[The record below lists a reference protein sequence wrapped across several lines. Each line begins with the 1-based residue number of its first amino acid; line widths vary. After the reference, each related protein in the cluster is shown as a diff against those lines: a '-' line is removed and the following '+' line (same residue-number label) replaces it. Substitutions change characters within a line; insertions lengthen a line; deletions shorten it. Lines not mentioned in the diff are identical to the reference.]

1 MSDNDDFAEQSDAQA
16 IPDPENAG
24 DELSIRR
31 KREIG
36 KLAKENERNFWKRS
50 LADPVGRKALW
61 ELLTG
66 LGTFEDKYGVGPN
79 GFPNVEST
87 WAAYGQKSFG
97 LRFYRT
103 LMLADRD
110 GVAAMHDECDPDFIA
125 AHPKPKRNRING

>member
-1 MSDNDDFAEQSDAQA
+1 MSDEDDLDQSEGESSRETED
-16 IPDPENAG
+16 AG
-24 DELSIRR
+24 DELSVRR
-31 KREIG
+31 KRELG

-61 ELLTG
+61 DLLTA

>member
-1 MSDNDDFAEQSDAQA
+1 MSDEEELDQPEAIGDTEDAS
-16 IPDPENAG
+16 

-31 KREIG
+31 KREIV

-50 LADPVGRKALW
+50 LADPVGRRALW
-61 ELLTG
+61 DLLSG
-66 LGTFEDKYGVGPN
+66 LGTFADTYGVGPN

-103 LMLADRD
+103 LMLADRA
-110 GVAAMHDECDPDFIA
+110 GVALMHDECDPDFIA
-125 AHPKPKRNRING
+125 ANPKPKRNRING

>member
-1 MSDNDDFAEQSDAQA
+1 MSDEDDLDEAGAQA
-16 IPDPENAG
+16 LPETDDAGNA
-24 DELSIRR
+24 ESVRR
-31 KREIG
+31 KRELG

-61 ELLTG
+61 ELLTS

-87 WAAYGQKSFG
+87 WAAYGQRSFG

-103 LMLADRD
+103 LMLADRA
-110 GVAAMHDECDPDFIA
+110 GIALMHDECDPDFIA
-125 AHPKPKRNRING
+125 NNPKPKRNRLNG